1 MSKRFFL
8 ILTLL
13 TLIFGVHN
21 IQAQADDPVLFSVEG
36 NPVNLSEFNYI
47 YTKTNGDKADFSKK
61 SLEEYLDLYVK
72 FKLKVQRAKEMK
84 LDTIPALQ
92 QELDGYR
99 QQLAKSYLVDKE
111 VTDRLVMEAYERSQ
125 KDIDVSHIMVLVQP
139 GATPKDTLEAFNKV
153 NNLKSAIETGGSDF
167 GKVAANRSDDKSAK
181 ANAGNIGY
189 LTALLPEGFY
199 DFETAIY
206 TMKKGELKV
215 VKSAAGYHLIKVN
228 GSRPARGEI
237 EAAHILIRKD
247 KKDNGAKAKGTID
260 SIYQVLQGGGK
271 FEDLARTLSQD
282 NLSASKGGNIGF
294 FGINKYERSFENAA
308 FGITTDNEYTKPIET
323 TVGWHIIKRLRKK
336 PVESF
341 DIAKRKLQPKI
352 QKDSRYQAAKDA
364 MLERIKRDGN
374 FKEDKR
380 AYMKYTMALPEEFK
394 THKWKPNPAKPADVL
409 FSLDGGVQFTVADFE
424 AFAQKNSRDRLRMG
438 RSNSIT
444 ETADFIYDKF
454 LNESLLKYEERQLD
468 KKYPEFK
475 ALMREYEEGILLFE
489 ATKILVWDKAS
500 QDSVGLEK
508 FFSQNR
514 GKRKY
519 LWNERAE
526 VSFYT
531 LKKEGAKMLSKI
543 RKCAKRK
550 SPEKLLGKFNKKQK
564 VLTHRTEFI
573 EKGKN
578 KVVDA
583 LKWKKRSI
591 SPTEVDKRTQSSH
604 FLKIEKILPKSE
616 KTLKEARG
624 YVVADYQDHLEREWV
639 KELKSTYDVKINN
652 DVFESMIKK

>member
-13 TLIFGVHN
+13 TLIFGIQN
-21 IQAQADDPVLFSVEG
+21 IQAQTDDPVLFSVEG
-36 NPVNLSEFNYI
+36 NPVNVSEFNYI
-47 YTKTNGDKADFSKK
+47 YTKTNGDKANFSRK

-111 VTDRLVMEAYERSQ
+111 VTDRLVLEAYERSK
-125 KDIDVSHIMVLVQP
+125 KDIDVSHIMVLVNP
-139 GATPKDTLEAFNKV
+139 NGTPKDTLAAYNKIK
-153 NNLKSAIETGGSDF
+153 NLKIALEGKKADF
-167 GKVAANRSDDKSAK
+167 AKVAAEKSDDQSAK
-181 ANAGNIGY
+181 TNGGHIGY
-189 LTALLPEGFY
+189 LTALLPDGFY
-199 DFETAIY
+199 DFESAVY
-206 TMKKGELKV
+206 NMKEGELRIV
-215 VKSAAGYHLIKVN
+215 RSSAGYHLLKVN

-237 EAAHILIRKD
+237 EVAHILIRKNP
-247 KKDNGAKAKGTID
+247 KNKGVAAKATID
-260 SIYQVLQGGGK
+260 SIYQVLQKGGD
-271 FEDLARTLSQD
+271 FENLARTLSQD
-282 NLSASKGGNIGF
+282 NVSASKGGNIGF
-294 FGINKYERSFENAA
+294 FGINRYERAIEEAA
-308 FGITTDNEYTKPIET
+308 FGIANDNDYTEPVET
-323 TVGWHIIKRLRKK
+323 SAGWHIFKRLRKR
-336 PVESF
+336 PIESF
-341 DIAKRKLQPKI
+341 DIAKRKLQPKV

-364 MLERIKRDGN
+364 MLERIKRDGD
-374 FKEDKR
+374 FKEDKT
-380 AYMKYTMALPEEFK
+380 AYMKFAMALPEEFK
-394 THKWKPNPAKPADVL
+394 THKWKPNPAKPTDVL
-409 FSLDGGVQFTVADFE
+409 FSLGGDSNFTIADFE

-438 RSNSIT
+438 RNQST
-444 ETADFIYDKF
+444 TQTADFLFGKF
-454 LNESLLKYEERQLD
+454 VNESLLQYEERQLD
-468 KKYPEFK
+468 AKYPEFK

-508 FFSQNR
+508 YFNENR

-526 VSFYT
+526 VSFYS
-531 LKKEGAKMLSKI
+531 LKKEATNKLSKI
-543 RKCAKRK
+543 RKCAKKRGF
-550 SPEKLLGKFNKKQK
+550 EKVLAKANKDGK
-564 VLTHRTEFI
+564 VLTHRTEFV

-583 LKWKKRSI
+583 LKWKKKSI
-591 SPTEVDKRTQSSH
+591 SPTEVDKRTKSSH

-639 KELKSTYDVKINN
+639 KELKNTYNVNINEE
-652 DVFESMIKK
+652 VFENMIKE